1 MTTFASGKHALA
13 ISDRSGLAFPYLEMV
28 REWNGAWVHF
38 SEFEPKQPQ
47 LQPKPTSADPQA
59 LQRARPARTEFAT
72 EDFLPNDPFST
83 AGTTTLTY
91 NFPYGGLLVDD
102 QVRFTAVK
110 EAVGGVSITAL
121 ELNTTLDAP
130 ITASDTSIELDDA
143 TEFPTSGYIV
153 IRKTWTQA
161 DLTAGTITDPL
172 LVGKF
177 INETIKYTGKSV
189 NTLSGCTRGTAAP
202 YRGYTPTSTT
212 ARAHSSGAEVFGSH
226 KIVTR
231 VSTTVKQAGVPS
243 TLTEY
248 NSFTLTL
255 PSAASTTEIG
265 GGINCVIGP
274 VNQRR

>member
-28 REWNGAWVHF
+28 REWNGAWVHY

-72 EDFLPNDPFST
+72 EDFLPVDPFST
-83 AGTTTLTY
+83 AGTTTLTLS
-91 NFPYGGLLVDD
+91 FPYGGLLVDD

-121 ELNTTLDAP
+121 ELNTTLSAD
-130 ITASDTSIELDDA
+130 ITAAATSIALTDSSN
-143 TEFPTSGYIV
+143 FPTSGYIV
-153 IRKTWTQA
+153 IRKVNSTT
-161 DLTAGTITDPL
+161 G
-172 LVGKF
+172 VYE
-177 INETIKYTGKSV
+177 NETIQYTGNGA
-189 NTLSGCTRGTAAP
+189 NTLTGCTRGTAAP

-212 ARAHSSGAEVFGSH
+212 ARAHSSAAEVFGSH

-243 TLTEY
+243 TVTEY

-255 PSAASTTEIG
+255 PSAATTTEIG